1 MRAEEYFNDNDRN
14 YRLDRAI
21 ELKDLQSIYYLMEDF
36 ADAEKIEHLDEFYV
50 SWLKS
55 KIVPTKDF
63 VTHITKM
70 VQKSLDIYGKFV
82 LDSERDSIIQK
93 AVEIVLQYRNKYQDD
108 KKGKYCNSYLYT
120 VSHSATIKVL
130 RPYKNK
136 SL

>member
-82 LDSERDSIIQK
+82 PYSERDSIIQK
-93 AVEIVLQYRNKYQDD
+93 AEFQNIYDRKQRL
-108 KKGKYCNSYLYT
+108 
-120 VSHSATIKVL
+120 
-130 RPYKNK
+130 NK
-136 SL
+136 SAECLEEGEYKKLDAEIFWEYLQRVTK